1 LTRILLTAAG
11 GGVSENLLVAIRAS
25 SLATDVVGMS
35 CDRFS
40 LARSSVERAY
50 LVPRADAGLE
60 YVRAVR
66 RIVERERIQLII
78 PGHDAEVAPL
88 SRYRN
93 DLGARPFLPRHE
105 TIEQLQDKL
114 KLNQGLS
121 ALGTPVA
128 RTHPYTDTEAVD
140 RLLEE
145 AGAGGL
151 VWCRLRRSS
160 ASRGSLPVNSRAQLD
175 AWIGYWEEMRGVGR
189 DQFIVSQYL
198 PGRDFA
204 FQSLWDR
211 GHLVLA
217 KCCERLVY
225 LAGDWMPSGT
235 SSTPRVA
242 RLTNEAAVNQV
253 CEAAVR
259 GLDAEASGIYCID
272 LKEDRHGQPCITEV
286 NVGRFFMI
294 SPVFNLVGR
303 HNMAELFIRLALGET
318 IEVDDRERFS
328 DIGDRETY
336 LVREFDGAP
345 AILSKQRIDNME
357 EG

>member
-11 GGVSENLLVAIRAS
+11 GGVSENLLKAIRAS
-25 SLATDVVGMS
+25 TVATCVVGVS

-40 LARSSVERAY
+40 LARSSTERAY

-60 YVRAVR
+60 YVQAVR
-66 RIVERERIQLII
+66 RIVERERIDLII
-78 PGHDAEVAPL
+78 PGHDAEVSPL
-88 SRYRN
+88 SRHRN
-93 DLGARPFLPRHE
+93 DLGARLFLPRHE

-114 KLNQGLS
+114 RLNQGLS
-121 ALGTPVA
+121 ALGAPVA

-145 AGAGGL
+145 AGPGGL

-175 AWIGYWEEMRGVGR
+175 AWVDYWEAMRRVGR
-189 DQFIVSQYL
+189 DQFIVSEYL

-204 FQSLWDR
+204 FQSVWNR
-211 GHLVLA
+211 GRLVLA

-253 CEAAVR
+253 CEAAVH

-272 LKEDRHGQPCITEV
+272 LKEDRLGQPCITEI
-286 NVGRFFMI
+286 NLGRFFMI

-303 HNMAELFIRLALGET
+303 HNMAELFIRLAVGESVQ
-318 IEVDDRERFS
+318 VDDSERFS
-328 DIGDRETY
+328 DIGVQETY

-345 AILSKQRIDNME
+345 ALLPKRLIDQLQ